1 MSIEEK
7 YDALLK
13 SYQSVSS
20 AKQEYEQTI
29 QELRGQNE
37 YLRKQLADSMKM
49 KQKVQQSYSVH
60 EESEAESNPIES
72 ESEEE
77 AIRRPRRDRRQSQGS
92 NDFRVEIPEFEGKL
106 DPDEFLEWLSTVER
120 VFEYKEVPEDKKV
133 KRLALKLRKY
143 ASLWWTNLCAK
154 RVRNHKGKI
163 RTWEKMRAKLKSRF
177 LPPSYVQDSYAQLHS
192 LTQGNMSVDEFTR
205 EFEKLLIKCD
215 IQEPEEQTIVR
226 YLGGLDPRYANV
238 VELQQYTT
246 FDEVCVL
253 AHKVEQ
259 QRKSRPFKREFSKPL
274 PRNQPLNKG
283 SSSQTQTP
291 RPTAQ
296 PFQTPQKTQ
305 TPQRTYPPPQNRP
318 APTPMSAR
326 RCFKCQGLGHI
337 AADCPNRKVVT
348 LAEWESLKEEEEEEP
363 EEETEE
369 EASTHEEVVEQAD
382 EGEMLVLRRALNVQK
397 SEKDEQR
404 ENIFHSRCTVLGK
417 VCSLII
423 DSSSCA
429 NVISVSMI
437 EKLNL
442 QTSAHPHPYNIQW
455 LNQSKGLQVNS
466 RCLVTFSIGK
476 NYQDQLWFDVIP
488 MDACHVLL
496 GRPWLFDRRVM
507 HNGYLNT
514 YSFTKD
520 GKNLTN
526 APLSP
531 SQLPQTKPTK
541 NQSKTDLLLACSEPI
556 LKATQHEFKAFKEW
570 ILTVEDE
577 PESPPLTHP
586 LAISLLKKYSYLFP
600 EEIPSGLPPK
610 REIQHHIDLIPGAIL
625 PNKPAYRMNPKDTM
639 EVQRQVE
646 ELVSKGLVRE
656 SLSPCAVPA
665 LLVPK
670 KDGSMRM
677 CVDSRAINKI
687 TIKYRYPIPRL

>member
-1 MSIEEK
+1 
-7 YDALLK
+7 
-13 SYQSVSS
+13 
-20 AKQEYEQTI
+20 
-29 QELRGQNE
+29 
-37 YLRKQLADSMKM
+37 
-49 KQKVQQSYSVH
+49 
-60 EESEAESNPIES
+60 
-72 ESEEE
+72 
-77 AIRRPRRDRRQSQGS
+77 
-92 NDFRVEIPEFEGKL
+92 
-106 DPDEFLEWLSTVER
+106 
-120 VFEYKEVPEDKKV
+120 
-133 KRLALKLRKY
+133 
-143 ASLWWTNLCAK
+143 
-154 RVRNHKGKI
+154 
-163 RTWEKMRAKLKSRF
+163 
-177 LPPSYVQDSYAQLHS
+177 
-192 LTQGNMSVDEFTR
+192 
-205 EFEKLLIKCD
+205 
-215 IQEPEEQTIVR
+215 
-226 YLGGLDPRYANV
+226 
-238 VELQQYTT
+238 
-246 FDEVCVL
+246 
-253 AHKVEQ
+253 
-259 QRKSRPFKREFSKPL
+259 
-274 PRNQPLNKG
+274 
-283 SSSQTQTP
+283 
-291 RPTAQ
+291 
-296 PFQTPQKTQ
+296 
-305 TPQRTYPPPQNRP
+305 
-318 APTPMSAR
+318 
-326 RCFKCQGLGHI
+326 
-337 AADCPNRKVVT
+337 

-397 SEKDEQR
+397 SSKDEQR

-423 DSSSCA
+423 DYGSCA

-520 GKNLTN
+520 GKKITL

-556 LKATQHEFKAFKEW
+556 NKATQHEFKALLEW

-600 EEIPSGLPPK
+600 AFWLTSQK
-610 REIQHHIDLIPGAIL
+610 R
-625 PNKPAYRMNPKDTM
+625 
-639 EVQRQVE
+639 
-646 ELVSKGLVRE
+646 
-656 SLSPCAVPA
+656 
-665 LLVPK
+665 
-670 KDGSMRM
+670 
-677 CVDSRAINKI
+677 DSAS
-687 TIKYRYPIPRL
+687 Y